1 MIKGTIHKGKR
12 ENWWEGEEREEEA
25 DEARIKYWSRSV
37 FDQIKYYQE
46 SNTDRS
52 YKHKLKKEECIMDY
66 RLSVIGAH
74 ISQTH

>member
-1 MIKGTIHKGKR
+1 MGREKR
-12 ENWWEGEEREEEA
+12 EKEEQMKQEE
-25 DEARIKYWSRSV
+25 
-37 FDQIKYYQE
+37 E
-46 SNTDRS
+46 SNTDRN